1 MYMCTSVHMYLRMY
15 VCMCICMYMHVYV
28 HMYVCKCAYTCM
40 WVYVCVY
47 AYMCA
52 HARVIH
58 VYAYISEHG
67 STNYPQPSTMATT
80 TQVSTQNLLQT
91 NSPEYQQHLTT
102 RNRIAKILHH
112 QNNIKMSKTIPKQYR
127 PPSSLTVIPTNTE
140 LQEDFNKQL
149 QDLFFQ
155 HLDKVILH
163 NTIAL
168 ELENARL
175 QELTHHTKR
184 QHPPQQEPTPS
195 SSTIQT
201 EAPPLKRNH
210 KCNAAQNTEHVLPY
224 NHHQP
229 IYTITNTTD
238 QIENHPQTKGRR
250 HS

>member
-1 MYMCTSVHMYLRMY
+1 
-15 VCMCICMYMHVYV
+15 
-28 HMYVCKCAYTCM
+28 M
-40 WVYVCVY
+40 WVYVCGY
-47 AYMCA
+47 AYVCA
-52 HARVIH
+52 HACVIH

-67 STNYPQPSTMATT
+67 STNYPQLSTMATT

-175 QELTHHTKR
+175 QELTHRTKR

-195 SSTIQT
+195 SSTTQT
-201 EAPPLKRNH
+201 EAPPSKEITNATLLKT
-210 KCNAAQNTEHVLPY
+210 QNTSYPTITTNPSTPSQIQLTKLKTTRKRKGEDTLKGACTSNKKQRSNTSHNFLSQG
-224 NHHQP
+224 HQP
-229 IYTITNTTD
+229 
-238 QIENHPQTKGRR
+238 HVRHQT
-250 HS
+250 